1 MPNPRKLLRQWLET
15 DAALG
20 VTEVPLPRRRKSFA
34 AKTAAASPGTAVP
47 GRVAAPAQPF
57 AARPVSPAR
66 PPVQVGPARHSD
78 TPPPRYAATSPAPA
92 FAARVRT
99 SVTLPPIPPGDIPA
113 LAPLTGAQKEQLF
126 AQWLADLNAAS
137 GPFLSDLATKVVPG
151 EGALDAPLLFVGEG
165 PGAEEDR
172 LGRPF
177 VGRSGQL
184 LDKMIKAMGFQRE
197 QIYIANI
204 VKLRCAEWDELSGR
218 PKDRP
223 PTADEAARGL
233 PFLHRQ
239 IEIIRPRVIVTL
251 GAPAIKFLTGE
262 TEGVMKIRGHW
273 RDFRG
278 IPVMPTYH
286 PAFVLRA
293 YTEENRRK
301 VWSDLQQVM
310 KLLARP

>member
-1 MPNPRKLLRQWLET
+1 MPNPRKLVRQWLET

-20 VTEVPLPRRRKSFA
+20 VTEVPLPRRRRALAPKPA
-34 AKTAAASPGTAVP
+34 LASPGTAVP
-47 GRVAAPAQPF
+47 GRVAAPAQPLS
-57 AARPVSPAR
+57 ARAVTPAR
-66 PPVQVGPARHSD
+66 PPVQVGPARHPDTPTPRYSD
-78 TPPPRYAATSPAPA
+78 TSPVP
-92 FAARVRT
+92 AARPRIA
-99 SVTLPPIPPGDIPA
+99 LPPIPAGEIPA
-113 LAPLTGAQKEQLF
+113 LAPLTRAQKEQLF
-126 AQWLADLNAAS
+126 AQWLEDLQAACQ
-137 GPFLSDLATKVVPG
+137 PLLSDLATRVVPG
-151 EGALDAPLLFVGEG
+151 EGDLDAPLLFVGEG

-223 PTADEAARGL
+223 PTPEEAARGL

-239 IEIIRPRVIVTL
+239 IEIIRPQVIVTL

-262 TEGVMKIRGHW
+262 TEGVMKIRGTW
-273 RDFRG
+273 RSYRG
-278 IPVMPTYH
+278 LPLMPTYH

-293 YTEENRRK
+293 YTPENRGK